1 MAKWKKRHARNIEL
15 IETEGEKTERHRIK
29 LTKFLKRE
37 MVITAL
43 SIMVVTI
50 ATIGGSYAVF
60 SNIAKAKDY
69 NVVKAGT
76 LQIAYDD
83 TSSGLGNIIN
93 LNGAYPEPDSKGQER
108 EPYKFKITNIGSLK
122 ALYKV
127 KIIDDAGMIEEDG
140 CTDKLLD
147 KAQIKYSING
157 QEGKILDEVKEEYIV
172 VEGSLGAGES
182 VVYEIRMWINE
193 NAGNEVLGK
202 HYHGKI
208 VVEGVQDD
216 RETATD
222 YLIAKANNEM
232 SSYDTVSAEEKK
244 EMFTFTHEAGE
255 QQAGWSAEE
264 LKDYRYIGTSPNN
277 YVTFN
282 EETWRIIG
290 VFTVEDEAGR
300 KEKRVK
306 LIRDES
312 IGNYSWDNQGENGEN
327 DWSTSALQKVL
338 NSGAYYTRTSGD
350 CPNGQNGAT
359 TACDF
364 TSNGLTETAKSM
376 IGSTKWYLGGHNF
389 DDLVAN
395 FYYKAERGTTVY
407 SERSTSWI
415 GEVGLMY
422 PSDYGYA
429 TSGSSCLNTNLNG
442 YSSSCASTDWLSNS
456 SMHQWTIAPLSG
468 ASYGVLVVNSSG
480 DVSYDAT
487 YDTSVGVRPSIYLKS
502 SVEVSS
508 GDGSREN
515 PYTFVMS

>member
-338 NSGAYYTRTSGD
+338 NSGAYYNRNSGN
-350 CPNGQNGAT
+350 CPYGQNNAIT
-359 TACDF
+359 TCDF
-364 TSNGLTETAKSM
+364 SSNGLTAEAKSM
-376 IGSTKWYLGGHNF
+376 IGKAKWYLGGYSAY
-389 DDLVAN
+389 DQVAN
-395 FYYKAERGTTVY
+395 FYRAERGTTTVY
-407 SERSTSWI
+407 SGRPTSWI

-429 TSGSSCLNTNLNG
+429 ASGSSCLNTSLTYYNSG
-442 YSSSCASTDWLSNS
+442 CYSTDWIYNLVAP
-456 SMHQWTIAPLSG
+456 QWTLTPNSGDSRFVFAVRLSG
-468 ASYGVLVVNSSG
+468 NVDRNYAYV
-480 DVSYDAT
+480 
-487 YDTSVGVRPSIYLKS
+487 TSVGVLPSIYLKS
-502 SVEVSS
+502 SVSIAS
-508 GDGSREN
+508 GDGSSGD
-515 PYTFVMS
+515 PYNLKVG